1 MAVIATLGAA
11 VLYAVASVA
20 QQRPAEAQPSERSLR
35 LGLLVDLAAKPLWV
49 AGNVAEVAAYGL
61 QFIAL
66 RRGSLTLVQPLLVS
80 GLLFALPLGAA
91 ASRRPMRA
99 PDWIG
104 AVLVAGGLALF
115 LVVASPG
122 RARSDTTTLA
132 WAVVVACTGSAVGV
146 LVAVGRAGGQ
156 VRRGVCFAAAAGL
169 LYALTASLTEACGAL
184 LDHGVLHALAAWQP
198 YALVA
203 CGIAGMVVVQSAFQ
217 AGPLRWS
224 LPTLTVVD
232 PLASIAIGVFAFHDH
247 ITADAGAI
255 ALEGL
260 GLTAIVTGVFL
271 LTRSLTGRAAE
282 QR

>member
-61 QFIAL
+61 QFVAL
-66 RRGSLTLVQPLLVS
+66 RLGSLTLVQPLLVS
-80 GLLFALPLGAA
+80 GLLVALPLGAA

-99 PDWIG
+99 PDWVG
-104 AVLVAGGLALF
+104 AALVAGGLALF

-122 RARSDTTTLA
+122 KARSDTSTLA
-132 WAVVVACTGSAVGV
+132 WVLVVAGTGAAAGT
-146 LVAVGRAGGQ
+146 LVIFGRAGGP
-156 VRRGVCFAAAAGL
+156 VRRGVCFAGAAGL

-184 LDHGVLHALAAWQP
+184 LSHGILDAIGSWQL
-198 YALVA
+198 YALVVS
-203 CGIAGMVVVQSAFQ
+203 GIVGMVVVQSAFQ

-224 LPTLTVVD
+224 LPTLTVID
-232 PLASIAIGVFAFHDH
+232 PLASIAIGVSAFHDH
-247 ITADAGAI
+247 IRAGAVAM

-260 GLTAIVTGVFL
+260 GLTATVTGVFL
-271 LTRSLTGRAAE
+271 LTRSLTGRVGR
-282 QR
+282 QG